1 MKHLTPSRRRW
12 LYVITAAALVVAA
25 TYGLVDG
32 EQSAAW
38 LGLVAAV
45 LGVATANVPTDD
57 EE

>member
-1 MKHLTPSRRRW
+1 MKWLTPKRRRA

-25 TYGLVDG
+25 TYGLIDG

-45 LGVATANVPTDD
+45 LGVATANVSD
-57 EE
+57 EDA